1 MAAGWPRSWSCLACW
16 PMARAR
22 RPRSRRYRLW
32 LSEWLL
38 NVWSTP
44 KLALSSPE
52 DRVGCEAAVGLPMQR
67 TSAPGGYTSAMSKRE
82 LDIASLTP
90 EERLDLLEELWD
102 SLGAA
107 SEAIPLTEAQRAEL
121 DRRLDDLE
129 REGPVGIPWDE
140 VLGRIRSRG
149 R

>member
-1 MAAGWPRSWSCLACW
+1 
-16 PMARAR
+16 
-22 RPRSRRYRLW
+22 
-32 LSEWLL
+32 
-38 NVWSTP
+38 
-44 KLALSSPE
+44 
-52 DRVGCEAAVGLPMQR
+52 
-67 TSAPGGYTSAMSKRE
+67 MSKRE